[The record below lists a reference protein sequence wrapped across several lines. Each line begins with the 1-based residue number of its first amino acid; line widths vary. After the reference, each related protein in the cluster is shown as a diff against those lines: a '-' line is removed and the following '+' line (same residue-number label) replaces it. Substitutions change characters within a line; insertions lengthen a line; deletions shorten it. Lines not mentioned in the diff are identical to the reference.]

1 MVTLL
6 WVKKVMQYSFRENH
20 TLICMLPLCC
30 FAFLPGPYFFLP
42 DHYSSSVVHP
52 DICEYKLN
60 TAEKNYLRST
70 FKLSDELN
78 VSRQNY
84 TLQLRWVKGS
94 A

>member
-1 MVTLL
+1 MEH
-6 WVKKVMQYSFRENH
+6 SFRENH
-20 TLICMLPLCC
+20 TLILMLPLFR
-30 FAFLPGPYFFLP
+30 FAFLPGPYFSLP
-42 DHYSSSVVHP
+42 DHYSSAVVYP

-84 TLQLRWVKGS
+84 TLQRRWVKGS